1 LLAKILPS
9 EATFRVMLASPHMSD
24 GIRSPFE
31 FGERELHMRSVR
43 IAAAAGIVATG
54 LALGAAGIAT
64 AATPT
69 AATPTASAPAP
80 AQAKSAPAKPVTT
93 AKPAP
98 LHVVKASSAKSH
110 AISEA
115 RIAQAKA
122 AAERAAKTA
131 HVTRANYVVTTS
143 HLNVRTGPGTKY
155 RVAGTLAKGAAV
167 VADTKTV
174 NGFRQLAN
182 GHWVSAHYLKAVR

>member
-1 LLAKILPS
+1 
-9 EATFRVMLASPHMSD
+9 
-24 GIRSPFE
+24 
-31 FGERELHMRSVR
+31 MRSVR

-54 LALGAAGIAT
+54 LALGAAGIAS
-64 AATPT
+64 

-80 AQAKSAPAKPVTT
+80 AQAKSAPAKP
-93 AKPAP
+93 AP
-98 LHVVKASSAKSH
+98 LQVVKASPAKSR

-131 HVTRANYVVTTS
+131 HVTRANYVVTAS

-155 RVAGTLAKGAAV
+155 RVAGTLAKGAHV
-167 VADTKTV
+167 VADAKTV
-174 NGFRQLAN
+174 NGFRQLSN